1 MLNSALENKMKVK
14 QVVGEHKKGFR
25 AKKYTKKTQHTIEPV
40 KPKKPVGP
48 GEDIKET
55 VKVTAVDTSTG
66 NVTYKDDVT
75 GVTTTV
81 PKGMANP
88 TAPGITQ
95 VSAQQVAPGQP
106 GAAPTMGVKVG
117 DQVKVLGQTPQTQQT
132 MGSMEEAGE
141 DTSSEAALLM
151 KLARVIKSV
160 QTPEQY
166 IAAKKYAKMMW
177 NKLKMPYYGSF
188 VPKHMRSI
196 SNLMNSI
203 ESDLAAK
210 RRELGLKAPHRD
222 DFEMGE
228 DEDMHH
234 LDQVEQPYD
243 DDQMESIKRLAG
255 L

>member
-1 MLNSALENKMKVK
+1 MKVK

-25 AKKYTKKTQHTIEPV
+25 AKKYTKKAQHAVEPV

-48 GEDIKET
+48 GEEVKEA
-55 VKVTAVDTSTG
+55 VKITAVDTNTG

-75 GVTTTV
+75 GVVTTV
-81 PKGMANP
+81 PKGMATP
-88 TAPGITQ
+88 TAQGQ
-95 VSAQQVAPGQP
+95 VNISAQQVAPGQP
-106 GAAPTMGVKVG
+106 GTAVQPTVKVG
-117 DQVKVLGQTPQTQQT
+117 DQVKVVGQTPQTQQT

-141 DTSSEAALLM
+141 DTSSEAAMLM
-151 KLARVIKSV
+151 KLAKVIKGV

-166 IAAKKYAKMMW
+166 AAAKKYAKLMW

-222 DFEMGE
+222 DFEMDETDSPTIPQVDQPE
-228 DEDMHH
+228 DDR
-234 LDQVEQPYD
+234 
-243 DDQMESIKRLAG
+243 QMEAIKKLAG